1 MPILRNTTSTQSNQT
16 EEFQTS
22 VSSVPMAMSMMVDS
36 MVSMMKNNLEPA
48 QTNTINPLTH
58 NDEY

>member
-48 QTNTINPLTH
+48 QTNTINPLNH